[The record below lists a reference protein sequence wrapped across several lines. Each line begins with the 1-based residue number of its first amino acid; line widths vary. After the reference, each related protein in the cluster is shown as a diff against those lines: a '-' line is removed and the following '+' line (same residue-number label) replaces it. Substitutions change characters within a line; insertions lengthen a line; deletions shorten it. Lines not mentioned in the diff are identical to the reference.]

1 MHTLA
6 TFLVAFGT
14 TMSAFWI
21 LVLNSWMHTPAG
33 SEMREGVAHATDWWA
48 IVFNPS
54 MPYRLAHMLL
64 ASGLTVAFLIAGISA
79 LRYLLGD
86 RSAAMRKALN
96 TGIVLGAVLIPIQI
110 FAGDLHGLNTLEHQ
124 PAKVAAMEGHWE
136 TKSGAPLI
144 VFAFAMF
151 ARARRAA
158 SVRAAPGQ
166 RSTVRSAML
175 EMILDHDTGEMDGMV
190 LGGTFEGRELQS
202 MSEEELMQLAQ
213 EVRDDGESVQL
224 LEAYRDRRMPGWR
237 DDAEPDSGPRQRTA
251 ANSGA
256 MTEQEAYQILGLEPG
271 ASLAEIRKAHR
282 SLMQRVHPDL
292 GGSSFLAQRINEAK
306 DFLLRLHNE
315 RS

>member
-1 MHTLA
+1 MTALIVLVGLLGFGA
-6 TFLVAFGT
+6 LGVWYFLVSSPAQIASTLRMFGP
-14 TMSAFWI
+14 SAI
-21 LVLNSWMHTPAG
+21 G
-33 SEMREGVAHATDWWA
+33 
-48 IVFNPS
+48 
-54 MPYRLAHMLL
+54 
-64 ASGLTVAFLIAGISA
+64 
-79 LRYLLGD
+79 LLG
-86 RSAAMRKALN
+86 LLLTI
-96 TGIVLGAVLIPIQI
+96 TGRV
-110 FAGDLHGLNTLEHQ
+110 GL
-124 PAKVAAMEGHWE
+124 
-136 TKSGAPLI
+136 GAPLI

-190 LGGTFEGRELQS
+190 LGGTFEGRQLQS

-224 LEAYRDRRMPGWR
+224 LEAYLDRRMPGWR
-237 DDAEPDSGPRQRTA
+237 DDADTDGGPRERPA